1 MIVKYNYQNKKQM
14 CDDKISWW
22 SNHDHNHKVM
32 MNTYDTLKF
41 LQLEGDTKSLTSIG
55 DSDRYC

>member
-1 MIVKYNYQNKKQM
+1 M

-41 LQLEGDTKSLTSIG
+41 LQLEGDTKSLISIG
-55 DSDRYC
+55 DSDRYG